1 MENDFNTSEW
11 KMIIILGNTEEINVR
26 EERAEQIP
34 MTEIRD
40 GSQKEGLRRQDQIQI
55 RNHSE

>member
-11 KMIIILGNTEEINVR
+11 KMIIILVNTEEINVR

-40 GSQKEGLRRQDQIQI
+40 GSQKGLRRQDQIQI

>member
-40 GSQKEGLRRQDQIQI
+40 GYQKEGLRRQDQIQI